1 MSQKPFSRSAD
12 LQRLRDEGYCVLIQ
26 GGYLVMREVPYVT
39 GAREVRMG
47 TLISSLELADDV
59 TQVPTTHVVHFDGE
73 FPCAADGTPLPG
85 IAHASGHMDLGAGL
99 FAKHS
104 FSNRPTTGYTDY
116 YHKMSTYAALL
127 AGPAAVRQ
135 PGVNPRVFR
144 TPELEEDSVFEYTE
158 TASARAGIGA
168 LTDRLRAETIA
179 IIGTGGTGAYV
190 LDLVAKTPAREI
202 RLIDGDDFL
211 QHNAF
216 RAPGAPSLD
225 ELRQVRKKVH
235 YLQNVYAK
243 MRRGIVAHAV
253 PIGESTLHLL
263 DGVTSAFLC
272 MDAGPA
278 KRLAVEKLEQLGA
291 RFVDVGMG
299 LELVDGSLGGI
310 LRVTASTPEQR
321 AHVHAGRVS
330 FANVADDL
338 YASNIQVAD
347 LNALNAALA
356 VVKWKKL
363 LGFYRD
369 VECEHHST
377 YTTDGNL
384 LLNGEAP

>member
-1 MSQKPFSRSAD
+1 M
-12 LQRLRDEGYCVLIQ
+12 VIQ
-26 GGYLVMREVPYVT
+26 GGFLVMREVPYVT
-39 GAREVRMG
+39 AEREVWTG
-47 TLISSLELADDV
+47 TLISSLDLADDV
-59 TQVPTTHVVHFDGE
+59 TQVPGTHVVHFDGV
-73 FPCAADGTPLPG
+73 FPCTADGTPLPA
-85 IAHASGHMDLGAGL
+85 IEHARGPFDLGGGL
-99 FAKHS
+99 SAQYS
-104 FSNRPTTGYTDY
+104 FSNKPSTGYTDY
-116 YHKMSTYAALL
+116 YHKMSTYAAILS
-127 AGPAAVRQ
+127 GPAAVRK

-144 TPELEEDSVFEYTE
+144 TPEVEEESVFHYTE

-168 LTDRLRAETIA
+168 LTDRLRSETVA
-179 IIGTGGTGAYV
+179 IIGTGGTGSYIM
-190 LDLVAKTPAREI
+190 DLVAKTPAREI

-225 ELRQVRKKVH
+225 ELRQVHKKVD
-235 YLQNVYAK
+235 YLQGIYAK

-253 PIGESTLHLL
+253 PIGADTLHLL

-278 KRLAVEKLEQLGA
+278 KELAVQKLEGIGA
-291 RFVDVGMG
+291 QFVDVGMG

-310 LRVTASTPEQR
+310 LRVTASTPAQR
-321 AHVHAGRVS
+321 AHVHEGRVS
-330 FANVADDL
+330 FANAADDL
-338 YASNIQVAD
+338 YNSNIQVAD

-356 VVKWKKL
+356 VLKWKKL

-369 VECEHHST
+369 VEREHHST

-384 LLNGEAP
+384 MLNGHTS